1 MLLVFVKRGRA
12 YDLNLTSCKGRFQDI
27 CRVHRALCAACTDK
41 NVKFVD
47 EQNDVTLFLTSSIT
61 FLRQLFKVTSV
72 FAARDH

>member
-1 MLLVFVKRGRA
+1 MLLVFVKSGCA

-27 CRVHRALCAACTDK
+27 CRIHRALCAACTDK

-47 EQNDVTLFLTSSIT
+47 EQNDVTLFFNFFDNVFKT
-61 FLRQLFKVTSV
+61 LFKVTSV